1 MLRAARRLLR
11 RKERQLARRFLAE
24 GPQAIS
30 EALGRPNTVIELMVV
45 EDSLDRHRELLK
57 IAYGLGV
64 RVAVAPAR
72 AIAQLNETVT
82 PQGLVA
88 VCQMIDIPAGEA
100 LNSRSRL
107 IMLCD
112 QVRDPGNLGTL
123 LALILPTP
131 SR

>member
-11 RKERQLARRFLAE
+11 RKERQIARRFLAE

-64 RVAVAPAR
+64 RIAVAPAR
-72 AIAQLNETVT
+72 AIAQLTETVT

-88 VCQMIDIPAGEA
+88 VCQMIDVP
-100 LNSRSRL
+100 
-107 IMLCD
+107 
-112 QVRDPGNLGTL
+112 
-123 LALILPTP
+123 LA
-131 SR
+131 RR